1 MGDPGRAGDDF
12 EQVPACCEVSD
23 ASPNHR
29 GSRAA
34 VTDTDSYRKQRD

>member
-1 MGDPGRAGDDF
+1 MGDLEER
-12 EQVPACCEVSD
+12 ETISSRVPACCEVSD